1 VYLCVTCSDERANTG
16 SLKYDGVMTLKLY
29 EFGLSGNCH
38 KVRLM
43 LSMLGIQYESHVVNG
58 SAGEHKSA
66 DFLAL
71 NPFGQ
76 VPVLLDEQVALRDS
90 QAILLYL
97 ALKHPAAKFYPTI
110 IEEQCAVQSWLSIAS
125 SEVTRGP
132 GLLRLHYRF
141 GKTIDVAS
149 AQQTTLQLLQVLNA
163 TLATQSWLVGSSIT
177 IADLAI
183 YPYLALAH
191 EGQVDLTDYPA
202 ITNWLAAVEAL
213 PGFVTMP
220 GIQLHHHKVTQ

>member
-1 VYLCVTCSDERANTG
+1 
-16 SLKYDGVMTLKLY
+16 MKLY

-43 LSMLGIQYESHVVNG
+43 LSMLGLNYESYVVNG
-58 SAGEHKSA
+58 SIGEHKAA

-76 VPVLLDEQVALRDS
+76 VPVLLDEAVVLRDS

-97 ALKHPAAKFYPTI
+97 ALKHPAKGLYPTTLAA
-110 IEEQCAVQSWLSIAS
+110 QCAVQSWLSIAS
-125 SEVTRGP
+125 SEVSRGP

-141 GKTIDVAS
+141 GKVIDVDS

-163 TLATQSWLVGSSIT
+163 ELAAQSWLVGSSVT
-177 IADLAI
+177 IADLAM

-202 ITNWLAAVEAL
+202 ITDWLAAVEAL
-213 PGFVTMP
+213 PGFVTMA
-220 GIQLHHHKVTQ
+220 GIQLQHNKVTQ